1 MAEAQRPYGKSLFFS
16 TLQMIPVKAEPAEE
30 QKPVEAVQ
38 RPEAN
43 ASDRKRRK
51 E

>member
-16 TLQMIPVKAEPAEE
+16 KLQLIPVKEDE

-38 RPEAN
+38 KPDINTSE
-43 ASDRKRRK
+43 RKRRK